1 MESMESIYVI
11 IADRTDKKGLATLG
25 YADTIEDA
33 KYIVDICNKLIEFKD
48 ELMNNITNPRYFE
61 ASKIEMRLLTEKY
74 INCLNSNL
82 TELLNNMNEEE
93 FNKEKDES
101 FKNILEKLK

>member
-1 MESMESIYVI
+1 MESIESIYVI
-11 IADRTDKKGLATLG
+11 IADRTDRKGLATLG

-48 ELMNNITNPRYFE
+48 ELMNNITNVRYFE

-82 TELLNNMNEEE
+82 TELLNNMNEEK
-93 FNKEKDES
+93 FNKEKEES